1 MNGAVLDPR
10 APGLTLRAAFRIFT
24 GESSTRRIV
33 VLLVLIAALR
43 LWIGDFTLVD
53 AAVAGT
59 LVLLHPLTEW
69 LIHVCILH
77 LRPRRVGP
85 WLLDTRAGHD
95 HRLHHADP
103 HDPRFWFIPLSS
115 SLVGLVVISIVARVA
130 APNVGIAVTVMLVA
144 TALALVYEW
153 THYLCHTS
161 YRPKGRWLR
170 RRQRLH
176 RLHHFK
182 SEHHWFG
189 VTMHAADWVLGT
201 LPDPRKVPTS
211 ETCRSLLVRGY
222 GRKDDVQ

>member
-1 MNGAVLDPR
+1 MKGMAVDPR
-10 APGLTLRAAFRIFT
+10 APGLTLGGAFRIFR

-33 VLLVLIAALR
+33 ALWVLVAALR
-43 LWIGDFTLVD
+43 LWIGNFTVLDAIVAASLV
-53 AAVAGT
+53 A
-59 LVLLHPLTEW
+59 LHPLTEW
-69 LIHVCILH
+69 IIHVCILH

-103 HDPRFWFIPLSS
+103 HDPRYWFIPLSS
-115 SLVGLVVISIVARVA
+115 SLVGLVVISVVARA
-130 APNVGIAVTVMLVA
+130 LAPTPGVAVTVMLTA
-144 TALALVYEW
+144 TTLALVYEW

-161 YRPKGRWLR
+161 YRPRGRWLR

-182 SEHHWFG
+182 SEHYWFG

-201 LPDPRKVPTS
+201 LPDPRTVATS
-211 ETCRSLLVRGY
+211 ATCRSLLTRGRA
-222 GRKDDVQ
+222 GDDVAR